1 MGRIVSRTPPCM
13 RSKQILCTVMLL
25 TSSMLIADEFAATN
39 VQNQISVDTTFK
51 VCK

>member
-1 MGRIVSRTPPCM
+1 M
-13 RSKQILCTVMLL
+13 LLL
-25 TSSMLIADEFAATN
+25 TSSMFVADEFAATN